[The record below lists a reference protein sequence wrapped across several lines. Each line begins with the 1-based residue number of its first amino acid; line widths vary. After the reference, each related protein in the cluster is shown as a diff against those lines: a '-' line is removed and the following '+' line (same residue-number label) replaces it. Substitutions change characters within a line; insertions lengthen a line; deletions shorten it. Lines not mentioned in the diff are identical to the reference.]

1 MEVPILTSRNLV
13 KLFLTTL
20 LMGGMTTGIFGYIL
34 RWSEFAPY
42 FVHGE
47 IFSVVLSFVWLV
59 GVGFIFSL
67 ISQVGYFAYLTIHQ
81 FGLGISRS
89 LALWNA
95 VQIVFILFAL
105 FDLVY
110 FRYENFGHSQTNFF
124 SYLVLPALI
133 VIAGLIVSALKFK
146 QSRNHTFIPALFF
159 MIVFTIVEL
168 VPVLRVNKNNWIE
181 LMTLPLLLCNGYQ
194 MLILAKFLK
203 RSEEERAVS
212 KLNYSINKSGENP
225 VHK

>member
-1 MEVPILTSRNLV
+1 MTSRNLV
-13 KLFLTTL
+13 KFFLTTL
-20 LMGGMTTGIFGYIL
+20 VMGGLTTGVLGYIL
-34 RWSEFAPY
+34 RWHEFAPY
-42 FVHGE
+42 IAQGK
-47 IFSVVLSFVWLV
+47 ILSAVLSFVWLV

-95 VQIVFILFAL
+95 IQIVFILFAL

-110 FRYENFGHSQTNFF
+110 FRFEYFGHAQAAIS
-124 SYLVLPALI
+124 SYLILPAFI
-133 VIAGLIVSALKFK
+133 VAAGLIVSTLKYK
-146 QSRNHTFIPALFF
+146 QSKNHTFIPALFF

-168 VPVLRVNKNNWIE
+168 VPVLRVNKSSWVE

-203 RSEEERAVS
+203 RSEEERALS
-212 KLNYSINKSGENP
+212 KLRYSVKQSGENP